1 MGGLDTTKS
10 EDRESLDF
18 GFAWGRRMRV
28 SVHKTGGT
36 SRRSQG
42 FIFQRRDV
50 EIQRHDMK
58 GSL

>member
-1 MGGLDTTKS
+1 MGGLDTTKA
-10 EDRESLDF
+10 EDLESSDL

-36 SRRSQG
+36 SRRSQE
-42 FIFQRRDV
+42 FIFQSRDV
-50 EIQRHDMK
+50 EIQRHDVK